1 MKKEQRIT
9 HTHPHKTGGHMTV
22 WETTER
28 LLKRQQMSQNVA
40 SGEKHR
46 RIKKN
51 NETKI
56 KPSVNPILADSS
68 Y

>member
-1 MKKEQRIT
+1 
-9 HTHPHKTGGHMTV
+9 MTV
-22 WETTER
+22 WETSER
-28 LLKRQQMSQNVA
+28 LQKRQQMSQNA
-40 SGEKHR
+40 GSGEKHR

-51 NETKI
+51 NETEI

>member
-9 HTHPHKTGGHMTV
+9 HTPPQNRWTV

-28 LLKRQQMSQNVA
+28 LQKRQQMSQNA
-40 SGEKHR
+40 GSGEKHR

-51 NETKI
+51 NETEI